1 MSYTGHTFNLQV
13 WSMHT
18 YIYNVSTSLGMN
30 NFYAF
35 TFPFYIDE
43 FKIYAACS
51 NSCVERAPHAFTFVS
66 STGTA
71 RASSQG

>member
-1 MSYTGHTFNLQV
+1 MSP
-13 WSMHT
+13 
-18 YIYNVSTSLGMN
+18 GMN
-30 NFYAF
+30 NFMLFLFHYV
-35 TFPFYIDE
+35 DE
-43 FKIYAACS
+43 FKLFYAACS